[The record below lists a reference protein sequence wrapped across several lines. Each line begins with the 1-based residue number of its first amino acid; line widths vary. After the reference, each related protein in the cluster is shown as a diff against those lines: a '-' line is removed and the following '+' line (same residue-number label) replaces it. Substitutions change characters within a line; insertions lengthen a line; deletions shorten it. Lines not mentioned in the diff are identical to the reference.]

1 MKLIVGLGNPGE
13 KYHNTRHNVGYI
25 VLDEYL
31 KDEKWKEEKTALT
44 IKKKIKN
51 EDVLFIKPTTYMNL
65 SGQAVR
71 KYSDYYKIEMKD
83 ILIIHDDLD
92 LELGKIRIKS
102 KSSSGGHN
110 GIKDIIKHL
119 QTNEFLKLRI
129 GISHPENEVIDYVI
143 SKFKKEELQI
153 ISNKQTTINNIIE
166 DFIEGL
172 SLEELQNKYN

>member
-1 MKLIVGLGNPGE
+1 MN
-13 KYHNTRHNVGYI
+13 
-25 VLDEYL
+25 
-31 KDEKWKEEKTALT
+31 
-44 IKKKIKN
+44 IKKI
-51 EDVLFIKPTTYMNL
+51 LTFIMSLVMCFLLCSCDNL
-65 SGQAVR
+65 ITN